1 MFYDGGH
8 IYNLELAISFVMA
21 CSVMALKIKAVKEKG
36 LVHINYKKSVQMF
49 ASCAGLVAF

>member
-1 MFYDGGH
+1 
-8 IYNLELAISFVMA
+8 
-21 CSVMALKIKAVKEKG
+21 MALKIKAVKEKRAG